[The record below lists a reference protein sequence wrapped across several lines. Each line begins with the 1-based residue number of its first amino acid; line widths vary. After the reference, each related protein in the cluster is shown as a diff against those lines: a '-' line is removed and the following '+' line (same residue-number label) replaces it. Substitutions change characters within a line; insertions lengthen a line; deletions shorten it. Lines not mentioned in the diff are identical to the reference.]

1 MYAADLAHHACIT
14 FTVVQF
20 TRAPDNL
27 HLQIGDGCALEGHDE
42 GSFAALP
49 EETTPHIKNS
59 NSTLYSD
66 YH

>member
-49 EETTPHIKNS
+49 EETTP
-59 NSTLYSD
+59 
-66 YH
+66 